1 MAGCKLKPINKQKQ
15 IKIENLSAF
24 FCKKEPQKNSVE
36 FYSIIVASSCSRDG
50 DSVVDVVC
58 LFLFIFFRE

>member
-1 MAGCKLKPINKQKQ
+1 MAGCKLKPINKQ

-50 DSVVDVVC
+50 DSGGRC
-58 LFLFIFFRE
+58 GMFIFIYFFP